1 MNWQNKDR
9 IIYGKMQCGNKNDR
23 IRNEDYTE
31 IRMNDKNE
39 QNNEL
44 IESENN

>member
-1 MNWQNKDR
+1 
-9 IIYGKMQCGNKNDR
+9 MQCGNKNDR